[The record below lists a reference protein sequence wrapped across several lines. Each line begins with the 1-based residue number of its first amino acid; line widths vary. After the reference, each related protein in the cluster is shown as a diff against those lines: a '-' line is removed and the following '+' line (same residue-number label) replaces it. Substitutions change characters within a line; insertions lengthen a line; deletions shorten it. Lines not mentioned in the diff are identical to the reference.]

1 MTLIS
6 WHKNNLEISLKE
18 NLVEN
23 GLGLDPDPNQL
34 DPDQNPKR
42 NQFVFGFRILFYTF
56 WYRNQQMFKITETQ
70 KIFGSKIFKKI
81 FVRSFKF
88 VTNFRPKNCLSLKNF
103 KHLLISTPKC
113 KELNSQFK
121 LVSDYQRK
129 KFQNL

>member
-34 DPDQNPKR
+34 DPDQNQKR

-56 WYRNQQMFKITETQ
+56 WYRNQQMFK
-70 KIFGSKIFKKI
+70 FL
-81 FVRSFKF
+81 
-88 VTNFRPKNCLSLKNF
+88 RPKKFLG
-103 KHLLISTPKC
+103 PKY
-113 KELNSQFK
+113 L
-121 LVSDYQRK
+121 RK
-129 KFQNL
+129 FL